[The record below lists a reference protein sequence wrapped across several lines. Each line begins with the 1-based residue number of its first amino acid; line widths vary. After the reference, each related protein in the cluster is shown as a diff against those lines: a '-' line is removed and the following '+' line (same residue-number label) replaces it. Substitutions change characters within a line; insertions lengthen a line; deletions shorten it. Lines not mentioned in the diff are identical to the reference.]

1 MNYVKYHVKKKKKKR
16 CEKEQH
22 EIPCEKECE
31 TEVTRPEMH
40 GL

>member
-1 MNYVKYHVKKKKKKR
+1 MNYVKYHVKKKR
-16 CEKEQH
+16 CEKEQC

-31 TEVTRPEMH
+31 TKVTRPEMH